1 MTAIKNGTLLVKDSN
16 GNTARVATLSQTDI
30 TTLNTALTDIG
41 TNSVS
46 IQSLTDQVK
55 TIQGRY
61 VDVDTAQT
69 ITGLKC
75 FEKEF
80 CAVQLRDPTI
90 DVNVLPA
97 QGKEFGHYLY
107 FLDKNNKILGIIK
120 AVLTDTGATQIGMF
134 TTPPAAQK
142 MGLLPAFMSGLNQM
156 VPVKLKQ

>member
-46 IQSLTDQVK
+46 IQSLTNQVK

-61 VDVDTAQT
+61 VDVDTQQD
-69 ITGLKC
+69 ITGRKC
-75 FEKEF
+75 FETEF
-80 CAVQLRDPTI
+80 SAVQLRDPTI

-107 FLDKNNKILGIIK
+107 FFDKNNKILGIVK
-120 AVLTDTGATQIGMF
+120 AALTDTGATQIGMF

-142 MGLLPAFMSGLNQM
+142 MGLMLASMSGLNQM
-156 VPVKLKQ
+156 VPAKLKQ